1 MHLSQIHHLTF
12 VVRDLEQSIHGYQ
25 VDLGVASVEREELP
39 GRGVRTARFRIGEV
53 WIVLA
58 QPIDDGEPMRYLREH
73 GEGLLLISY
82 QVADLE
88 GAIADSAARGG
99 PELKAPRVGLAGW
112 RVVDIAASVTP
123 GVITQL
129 CEALA

>member
-1 MHLSQIHHLTF
+1 MQLSQIHHLTF
-12 VVRDLEQSIHGYQ
+12 VVRDLEQSIHRYQ
-25 VDLGVASVEREELP
+25 VDLGVPCIEREELP

-58 QPIDDGEPMRYLREH
+58 QPIEEGEPMRFLREH
-73 GEGLLLISY
+73 GDGLLLISY
-82 QVADLE
+82 QVADLQ
-88 GAIADSAARGG
+88 GAIADRAARGA
-99 PELKAPRVGLAGW
+99 PELSAPRVGLAGW
-112 RVVDIAASVTP
+112 KVVDIATSVTP